1 MSWWQK
7 FKEYLSPSRL
17 FGKAKQALTDEKSG
31 KITISSAF
39 DGISK
44 GITSAADW
52 SEKNIPKGI
61 DWAEKNLEKV
71 KKTTEK
77 LPFGL
82 GEELGGAIGSAEK
95 LLGDVS
101 KTATT
106 VQEGLTAARVPLATL
121 EKAKEQGEQA
131 IRMAQSTIGDIRGGN
146 LGQAIKT
153 AQYGIDSAQRAVEI
167 GRMAGA
173 QAGRAQMDVRA
184 SDLQRRL
191 TENRP
196 AVQRPSFTNMGARVA
211 L

>member
-39 DGISK
+39 DGITK
-44 GITSAADW
+44 GITSATDW

-71 KKTTEK
+71 KKTAEK

-82 GEELGGAIGSAEK
+82 GEELGGTIGSAEK

-106 VQEGLTAARVPLATL
+106 VQEGLTAARVPIATL
-121 EKAKEQGEQA
+121 EKAKEQGQQA
-131 IRMAQSTIGDIRGGN
+131 IRLAQSTIGDIRSGN
-146 LGQAIKT
+146 LGQALKT
-153 AQYGIDSAQRAVEI
+153 AQYGIDSAGRAIEI
-167 GRMAGA
+167 GKMAGA

-191 TENRP
+191 
-196 AVQRPSFTNMGARVA
+196 AVQQPRFTNVGARVA